1 MRVSRR
7 SNCVLLAGASALAL
21 SLAAPAAIAQDQ
33 DQDEEARTLGT
44 VVVTTQKTEESIQDV
59 PIAVSAFDE
68 GALDDM
74 QLAGGPDLVKAIPNV
89 NFTKGNFGG
98 FNFRIRG
105 IGVDAVSTAAD
116 AGVGVHLND
125 VPLTSNSL
133 FEAEFY
139 DVERVE
145 TLRGP
150 QGTLYGRNATGGVVN
165 LITAKPVLEE
175 FQADGRLTYG
185 NHNTIKGKGMVNLPL
200 GETAALRLAGS
211 YLSRDGYVDNLTTGN
226 DIDDRDLYSLRASL
240 AWEPTDRLRTLLMV
254 EHFSEDDSRLRSGK
268 QFCAT
273 DPTNTSFA
281 GVPISFIDQIITSQ
295 GCVDAPIRSVTSL
308 GGINQAS
315 TLGGGVF
322 GALAGVTGAVDAN
335 GNLFNINEPGAINP
349 SFRTIESS
357 FDPTFETEQTF
368 MMWRGEFDLTD
379 SLTATYLGSYNERM
393 NISQEDY
400 NETAPAFTF
409 NTTPGPFIALNEDA
423 DTPFSEAAIIG
434 AAFTGLFPG
443 GVVSDPQLGQANFLE
458 QADISGSDS
467 EQSTHEIRLQSDFD
481 GPFNFNVGAIKL
493 DFEVNQ
499 GPALQ
504 ESYYVF
510 FNTGSAFIQANN
522 ALGQALGVGDLFS
535 IANPANAGATAID
548 NLGNGTDRNYFRSIT
563 PYKLDSFAVFGEGYW
578 DVTDDLQF
586 TLGLRYTDDKKE
598 VGNIP
603 TFLATTDGARPDPL
617 AFVPNPGATNDN
629 GGDGTLNAQFE
640 EVTGR
645 FGFDWSPD
653 LEWSED
659 SLFYAFYSRGYK
671 GGGINPPQPADNTSG
686 VPQTFDPEFID
697 AYEIGTKNTVAGGA
711 MQLNATGFFYNYEG
725 YQISAIVNRT
735 SANFNVDAEIKGLE
749 FETIWNPTATLVL
762 NANLG
767 LLDAQVVDTFGVD
780 VLDRTNGRSDLVVL
794 KNFANASNCVVSA
807 AGYAA
812 VLGSIA
818 AGTDPVNNPLGLTP
832 GATLGLCGGAF
843 AGAGALLGLPDVTYT
858 DAEGNLVTVG
868 ALTPFDGEAKN
879 LDGNAL
885 PGTPETTFNLGAE
898 YTWESVFNDTW
909 DIRVRGDY
917 YYQAESFSRIWNTP
931 RDVLESWDNLNVSL
945 QLLNTEDDWSV
956 EIFGKNIIDE
966 EVVTGAY
973 LTDDSSGLFTN
984 VFLNE
989 PRTFGITIAKS
1000 W

>member
-1 MRVSRR
+1 MKVSRR
-7 SNCVLLAGASALAL
+7 SNYILFAGASALAL
-21 SLAAPAAIAQDQ
+21 SAGAPAAFAQDE
-33 DQDEEARTLGT
+33 DGARTLST

-68 GALDDM
+68 ESLDKL
-74 QLAGGPDLVKAIPNV
+74 QLAGGPDLVKSIPNV

-165 LITAKPVLEE
+165 TITAKPVLEE
-175 FQADGRLTYG
+175 FQADARLTYG
-185 NHNTIKGKGMVNLPL
+185 NHNTIKGKGMINVPL
-200 GETAALRLAGS
+200 GETAALRVAGS

-226 DIDDRDLYSLRASL
+226 DIDDRELYGIRGSF
-240 AWEPTDRLRTLLMV
+240 AWEPTDRLRTLVMV
-254 EHFSEDDSRLRSGK
+254 EHFNEDDSRLRSGK

-273 DPTNTSFA
+273 DPTLTSFN
-281 GVPISFIDQIITSQ
+281 GLPISFIDQIITSQ
-295 GCVDAPIRSVTSL
+295 GCVDASLTSATSL
-308 GGINQAS
+308 GGINQAA

-322 GALAGVTGAVDAN
+322 GALAGVTGNVDAN
-335 GNLFNINEPGAINP
+335 GNLFNLNEPGAINP
-349 SFRTIESS
+349 DFRTIESS

-368 MMWRGEFDLTD
+368 YMWKAEFDVTD
-379 SLTATYLGSYNERM
+379 NLTATYVGSYNERT

-409 NTTPGPFIALNEDA
+409 NTTPGPFIALNGA
-423 DTPFSEAAIIG
+423 TAPLITAAYP
-434 AAFTGLFPG
+434 TLFPG

-467 EQSTHEIRLQSDFD
+467 EQSTHEFRLQSDFD
-481 GPFNFNVGAIKL
+481 GRFNFNIGAIKI
-493 DFEVNQ
+493 DYEVNQ

-522 ALGQALGVGDLFS
+522 AAVGLLNLPPLFS
-535 IANPANAGATAID
+535 IANPANAGVTALD

-563 PYKLDSFAVFGEGYW
+563 PYKLDSFAINGEGYF
-578 DVTDDLQF
+578 DVTDDLQL

-603 TFLATTDGARPDPL
+603 TFLATPDAGRPDPL
-617 AFVPNPGATNDN
+617 VLVPNAGATPDN

-645 FGFDWSPD
+645 FGFDWAPNLD
-653 LEWSED
+653 WTED
-659 SLFYAFYSRGYK
+659 TLIYAFYSRGYK

-686 VPQTFDPEFID
+686 VPQTFDPEFVD
-697 AYEIGTKNTVAGGA
+697 SYEIGTKNTLAGGA

-735 SANFNVDAEIKGLE
+735 SANFNVDAEIRGIEL
-749 FETIWNPTATLVL
+749 ETIWNPASTFVI

-767 LLDAQVVDTFGVD
+767 LLDAEVVDTFGVD
-780 VLDRTNGRSDLVVL
+780 VLDRTNGRSDLIVL

-807 AGYAA
+807 QGYATILGAIA
-812 VLGSIA
+812 VGALDPGS
-818 AGTDPVNNPLGLTP
+818 
-832 GATLGLCGGAF
+832 TLGLCSGAF
-843 AGAGALLGLPDVTYT
+843 VGAEAAFGLG
-858 DAEGNLVTVG
+858 GVTVG
-868 ALTPFDGEAKN
+868 YTDGNGNAQTATAFQPFDGDAKN

-885 PGTPETTFNLGAE
+885 PGTPDTTFNVGAE
-898 YTWESVFNDTW
+898 YTWEGVLGGNFDL
-909 DIRVRGDY
+909 RVRGDY
-917 YYQAESFSRIWNTP
+917 YYQAEAFSRVFNTR
-931 RDVLESWDNLNVSL
+931 RDVLESWDNVNLSL
-945 QLLNTEDDWSV
+945 QLMNTENDWSLEV
-956 EIFGKNIIDE
+956 FGKNITNE
-966 EVVTGAY
+966 EVITGAY
-973 LTDDSSGLFTN
+973 LTDDSSGLFSN

-989 PRTFGITIAKS
+989 PSTYGVTISKR